1 MSSKEFA
8 KLDTILIH
16 GGFSSD
22 PATGALEVPIYQTTG
37 YDLQSAEHAAD
48 LFGLRASGNIYTRI
62 MNPTTSVFEERITA
76 LEGGIGALAFAS
88 GHAAIVGAITN
99 LAQAGDEIVSSAIL
113 YGGTYSVFTSTLH
126 GFGIDV
132 KFAEG
137 GLAENFEKL
146 ITPKT
151 KALFAETLGN
161 PRIDVLDLEAVSAV
175 AKKHGLPLIIDAT
188 FSPYINRSIDFG
200 ADIVIHSATKF
211 IDGHG
216 SSMGGVVVDAGKFDY
231 ASGKFPLLSE
241 PDPTYHGLKYTD
253 LGAAAF
259 ITRLRVKVMRDQ
271 GACLAP
277 FNSFLF
283 ARGLETLHL
292 RMERHCKNTLEVA
305 RFLENSDLV
314 TWVSYPDL
322 ESHPDH
328 KLAKKYFPKGSG
340 AILTFGIKGGRDA
353 GSKFINALSLFT
365 LVANVGD
372 TKSLVIH
379 PASTTHSQ
387 LSAEQLAA
395 ANVTEDMVRL
405 SVGIEDIADILAD
418 LEQALVLSQAIEQE

>member
-1 MSSKEFA
+1 MSIKENA
-8 KLDTILIH
+8 KLNTILVH
-16 GGFSSD
+16 AGFSND
-22 PATGALEVPIYQTTG
+22 PATRALEVPIYQTAA
-37 YDLQSAEHAAD
+37 YDLQSADHAAN
-48 LFGLRASGNIYTRI
+48 LFGLSAAGNIYSRI
-62 MNPTTSVFEERITA
+62 MNPTSSVFEERISA
-76 LEGGIGALAFAS
+76 LEGGIGALSFAS
-88 GHAAIVGAITN
+88 GHAAIVGTITN
-99 LAQAGDEIVSSAIL
+99 IAATGDEIVSSGVL
-113 YGGTYSVFTSTLH
+113 YGGTYSVFTSTLP

-132 KFAEG
+132 KFAED

-161 PRIDVLDLEAVSAV
+161 PRIDVLDILAVSEV
-175 AKKHGLPLIIDAT
+175 AKKHGIPLIIDAT

-200 ADIVIHSATKF
+200 ANIVIHSATKF

-216 SSMGGVVVDAGKFDY
+216 SSIGGVVIDAGTFDY
-231 ASGKFPLLSE
+231 NNGKFPLLSE

-253 LGAAAF
+253 LESAAF

-271 GACLAP
+271 GACLSP

-292 RMERHCKNTLEVA
+292 RMERHCQNALTVSK
-305 RFLENSDLV
+305 FLEKNELV
-314 TWVSYPDL
+314 NWVSYPGL
-322 ESHPDH
+322 ESHKDH
-328 KLAKKYFPKGSG
+328 ELAKKYFPNGSG
-340 AILTFGIKGGRDA
+340 GILTFGIKGGRDA
-353 GSKFINALSLFT
+353 GKKFIDALELFS

-387 LSAEQLAA
+387 LSTEQLAA
-395 ANVTEDMVRL
+395 AHVSEDMVRL
-405 SVGIEDIADILAD
+405 SVGIEDIDDILAD
-418 LEQALVLSQAIEQE
+418 LESALKKSQL